1 MSQSITGPH
10 YRRRRPR
17 IARIV
22 SAELRTYVEEL
33 MAVHSTPGLQLAVTD
48 RDGIVASEC
57 FGHADFAAG
66 ALVTRETFFEHGSIG
81 KTFTSVLLLQ
91 LREDGLLA
99 LDAPV
104 TEYLPWFEVRSE
116 HEPITIHHLLTHS
129 SGLMMG
135 ADMSADSR
143 FDVWALR
150 ETETGFA
157 PGTRFSYSN
166 VGFRTLGFVVEEL
179 TGMSYGEVVRQR
191 ILEPLGLESTLA
203 KIANEGRHRLAV
215 GYQRLH
221 DDRPARR
228 DDPWAPAPWV
238 ETGTA
243 DGSLAGTME
252 DLAAFLRALLNRDDG
267 LLKPESYD
275 LLVTPHLESD
285 EESFAAYGLFLVD
298 RDGRREILH
307 GGSMPGYQALMAG
320 DPEAGLGVA
329 LAANTGEESPVL
341 EAVAAAALDFFREG
355 KALPAVPDPLAVE
368 NAADYEG
375 VYGNLELAAAD
386 GRLLVDG
393 EPLEPRGD
401 DRFLARDPRLSLF
414 LLEAVREDDQVVAL
428 AHGGDVYR
436 REGEST
442 ASSPSE
448 WSAYPGHYR
457 AYNPW
462 YSNFRIVLR
471 EGVLTIVFPGSQ
483 GWPLLPQDD
492 GSFRVADE
500 WSPERLGFDAVVDG
514 TALRVD
520 YAGESYY
527 RMP

>member
-1 MSQSITGPH
+1 VANEQ
-10 YRRRRPR
+10 
-17 IARIV
+17 
-22 SAELRTYVEEL
+22 LRAYVEEL
-33 MAVHSTPGLQLAVTD
+33 MAVWRTPGLQLAVTD

-57 FGHADFAAG
+57 FGHADLAAG
-66 ALVTRETFFEHGSIG
+66 VPVTQATYFEHGSIG
-81 KTFTSVLLLQ
+81 KTFTAVLLLQ
-91 LREDGLLA
+91 LREEEHLA

-104 TEYLPWFEVRSE
+104 TEYLPWFAVKTE

-135 ADMSADSR
+135 ADMSSDSR

-179 TGMSYGEVVRQR
+179 TGMSYGEAVRRR
-191 ILEPLGLESTLA
+191 ILEPLGLEATLA
-203 KIANEGRHRLAV
+203 KITNEGRHRLAV

-228 DDPWAPAPWV
+228 DDPWVPAPWV

-252 DLAAFLRALLNRDDG
+252 DLAAFVRALLNRGEG
-267 LLKPESYD
+267 LLKPESFE
-275 LLVTPHLESD
+275 LLVTPHLEAD
-285 EESFAAYGLFLVD
+285 EEGFAAYGLFIADHRIV
-298 RDGRREILH
+298 H
-307 GGSMPGYQALMAG
+307 GGSMPGYQALMAA
-320 DPEAGLGVA
+320 DPEAGMGVT
-329 LAANTGEESPVL
+329 LATNTGEESPVL

-355 KALPAVPDPLAVE
+355 IAPPDVPDPLAVE
-368 NAADYEG
+368 HAAEYEG
-375 VYGNLELAAAD
+375 VYGGTLELTAHGD
-386 GRLLVDG
+386 RLLLAG
-393 EPLEPRGD
+393 EPLEPRGA
-401 DRFLARDPRLSLF
+401 DRFLVPDPRLSLY
-414 LLEAVREDDQVVAL
+414 LLEVVREDDRVAGL

-436 REGEST
+436 REGAPATRSR
-442 ASSPSE
+442 PE
-448 WSAYPGHYR
+448 WSTYPGHYR

-483 GWPLLPQDD
+483 GWPLLPQGD

-500 WSPERLGFDAVVDG
+500 WSPERLRFDAVVDG
-514 TALRVD
+514 AALRVD

-527 RMP
+527 RVP